1 MQTVGFVMMVDTSGS
16 MSSVMEQVK
25 IDANTFLGCALPG
38 DRFGIN
44 QFSTQAAWVYPEG
57 PDPIASPVSPDL
69 KELTEAANKTD
80 RLYPQNLTNIGDAFR
95 LSYQMLDKGIPAD
108 IKAFVLISDG
118 GHNTGAAPESVYTG
132 YPPLSI
138 GALGYWM
145 KESYF
150 KPLID
155 KNPKENKYYHAEKK
169 EEMIKMFFD
178 IRGAVPNAIL
188 LANEQQ
194 AYRGMGYQLVPAT
207 VCSASGKA
215 QFSVAWPDKRYKY
228 TSGRP
233 DGYQIN
239 VQLIDPKG
247 HHRTDKPAIA
257 GDGYCIFDLDDAQS
271 GTWDVLVQY
280 AVSQPIYGTV
290 GAFQL
295 DVDIK
300 TEIVTPSTSSA
311 GQPVPLHIEVSRN
324 GIPLENL
331 KIQATVKRPAIS
343 VENALKKY
351 ASRLKSIRLEGNE
364 INPEAPEELE
374 RLRLL
379 HAQLLPQEN
388 ILPVY
393 SSFHT
398 LAYEPADGL
407 YANTFAETHEAGS
420 YTVQAKITGTDPKTG
435 QPVTWFKNQSFLVS

>member
-1 MQTVGFVMMVDTSGS
+1 MMVDTSSS
-16 MSSVMEQVK
+16 MSSVIEQVK
-25 IDANTFLGCALPG
+25 IDANAFIGCALPG
-38 DRFGIN
+38 DYFGIN
-44 QFSTQAAWVYPEG
+44 QFSTNAAWVYPADS
-57 PDPIASPVSPDL
+57 DPAASRVSSDL
-69 KELTEAANKTD
+69 REIIDATKKIDL
-80 RLYPQNLTNIGDAFR
+80 LHSQSMTNISDAFG
-95 LSYQMLDKGIPAD
+95 LSYKMLDKGIPAD

-118 GHNTGAAPESVYTG
+118 EHNTGPKPESVYTG
-132 YPPLSI
+132 NPPLYI

-169 EEMIKMFFD
+169 EEMIKMFYD
-178 IRGAVPNAIL
+178 IRGAVPNALL

-194 AYRGMGYQLVPAT
+194 KYTGVGYQLVPAT

-215 QFSVAWPDKRYKY
+215 QFSVAWPDKKYKY

-233 DGYQIN
+233 NGTNIN

-257 GDGYCIFDLDDAQS
+257 GDGYCVFDLNDAQS
-271 GTWDVLVQY
+271 GEWDVLVQY
-280 AVSQPIYGTV
+280 DASQPIYGTV

-300 TEIVTPSTSSA
+300 IEIGAPSVLSA
-311 GQPVPLHIEVSRN
+311 GKPIPLDIEVSRN
-324 GIPLENL
+324 GTPLENL

-351 ASRLKSIRLEGNE
+351 APRLKNIRLEGNE
-364 INPEAPEELE
+364 INPEVPEEIE
-374 RLRLL
+374 QLRLL

-398 LAYEPADGL
+398 LAYEPAKGM
-407 YANTFAETHEAGS
+407 YANTFTETHEAGS

-435 QPVTWFKNQSFLVS
+435 QPVTWFKNQSFLVG

>member
-1 MQTVGFVMMVDTSGS
+1 
-16 MSSVMEQVK
+16 
-25 IDANTFLGCALPG
+25 
-38 DRFGIN
+38 GIN
-44 QFSTQAAWVYPEG
+44 QFNYQASWVYPEG
-57 PDPIASPVSPDL
+57 SGPAASSVSPDR
-69 KELTEAANKTD
+69 KELLEAAEKID
-80 RLYPQNLTNIGDAFR
+80 YLQAGGMTNITDAFR

-118 GHNTGAAPESVYTG
+118 EHNAEQAKPESVYTG

-150 KPLID
+150 KPLIN

-169 EEMIKMFFD
+169 EEMIKMFYD

-194 AYRGMGYQLVPAT
+194 AYQGMGYQLVPAT

-215 QFSVAWPDKRYKY
+215 QFSVAWPDKKYKY

-233 DGYQIN
+233 NGYNIN

-247 HHRTDKPAIA
+247 HHRTDKPTIA
-257 GDGYCIFDLDDAQS
+257 GDGYCIFDLKDAQS
-271 GTWDVLVQY
+271 GEWDVLVQY
-280 AVSQPIYGTV
+280 DLSQPAYGTV

-300 TEIVTPSTSSA
+300 TAIIAPSILSA
-311 GQPVPLHIEVSRN
+311 GQPVPLDVEVSRN
-324 GIPLENL
+324 GNPLENL

-343 VENALKKY
+343 IENALKKY
-351 ASRLKSIRLEGNE
+351 ASRLKDIRLEGNE
-364 INPEAPEELE
+364 INPEIPEEIE

-379 HAQLLPQEN
+379 HTQLLPQED

-398 LAYEPADGL
+398 LAYSPAKGL
-407 YANTFAETHEAGS
+407 YENTFTETHEAGS
-420 YTVQAKITGTDPKTG
+420 YSIQVKITGTDPKTG
-435 QPVTWFKNQSFLVS
+435 QPVTWLKNQSVLIG

>member
-1 MQTVGFVMMVDTSGS
+1 MMVDTSSS
-16 MSSVMEQVK
+16 MSSAIKQVK
-25 IDANTFLGCALPG
+25 IDANTFVGLAWP
-38 DRFGIN
+38 DDYFGIN
-44 QFSTQAAWVYPEG
+44 QFNYQASWVYPAD
-57 PDPIASPVSPDL
+57 PDPVASPVSPDK
-69 KELTEAANKTD
+69 KELLAAAEKIDLLKAGGN
-80 RLYPQNLTNIGDAFR
+80 TNISDAFR

-118 GHNTGAAPESVYTG
+118 EHNTGPKPESVYTG
-132 YPPLSI
+132 YPPLFI

-155 KNPKENKYYHAEKK
+155 KNLKENKYYHAEEK
-169 EEMIKMFFD
+169 EKMITMFND
-178 IRGAVPNAIL
+178 IRSAVPNVIL

-194 AYRGMGYQLVPAT
+194 KYTGVGYQLVPTT

-215 QFSVAWPDKRYKY
+215 QFSVAWPDKKYKY

-233 DGYQIN
+233 GGTNIN

-247 HHRTDKPAIA
+247 HHRTDKPAIV
-257 GDGYCIFDLDDAQS
+257 GDGYCIFDLNDAQS

-280 AVSQPIYGTV
+280 DVSQPIYGTI

-295 DVDIK
+295 DVNIK
-300 TEIVTPSTSSA
+300 TEIAAPSILSA
-311 GQPVPLHIEVSRN
+311 GEPIPLDVEVSRD
-324 GIPLENL
+324 GTPLENL

-351 ASRLKSIRLEGNE
+351 APQLKNIRLEGNK
-364 INPEAPEELE
+364 IDPEVPEEIE

-379 HAQLLPQEN
+379 HAQMLPNEN
-388 ILPVY
+388 ILPVH
-393 SSFHT
+393 SSFHS
-398 LAYEPADGL
+398 LAYSPAKGM
-407 YANTFAETHEAGS
+407 YANTFTETHEAGS
-420 YTVQAKITGTDPKTG
+420 YTVQVKVTGTDPKTG
-435 QPVTWFKNQSFLVS
+435 LPLTWFKNQSFLVD